1 MSARVRTITP
11 GGERNPVKRYQAGC
25 IPCDWWGMRFRVFQR
40 AVNQMERHNVAEHSP
55 APGSGEVR

>member
-1 MSARVRTITP
+1 MSARARTITP
-11 GGERNPVKRYQAGC
+11 GGERNPV
-25 IPCDWWGMRFRVFQR
+25 MRFRVFQR